1 MNPEISLWILVAS
14 TLVETLLLVLAV
26 FFFRK
31 LKKSEALVRSL
42 QDRQS
47 EFLQRLD
54 FNARL
59 EKEIIGTFSQRQEEL
74 AALEEK
80 LNHRAVEMRRLLEQ
94 AENFTKSPQF
104 LRQTILSGFRRGQ
117 SAQALAQAT
126 GLSVDEVEL
135 ILDQPKTEP

>member
-1 MNPEISLWILVAS
+1 MQIPYWILAIS
-14 TLVETLLLVLAV
+14 TLLEVVLLSLAV
-26 FFFRK
+26 LFFIK
-31 LKKSEALVRSL
+31 LKKSENLLQTL
-42 QDRQS
+42 QDRQH

-59 EKEIIGTFSQRQEEL
+59 ETELVNTFAQRQAEL

-80 LNHRAVEMRRLLEQ
+80 LQNRAVEMRRLLEQ

-117 SAQALAQAT
+117 SVAALAQAT
-126 GLSVDEVEL
+126 GLSIDEIEL
-135 ILDQPKTEP
+135 ILDQPKL

>member
-1 MNPEISLWILVAS
+1 MNPEISLWILAAS
-14 TLVETLLLVLAV
+14 TFVETLLLVLAI

-31 LKKSEALVRSL
+31 LKQSEALVRSL
-42 QDRQS
+42 QDRQA

-80 LNHRAVEMRRLLEQ
+80 LNHRTIEMRRLLEQ

>member
-1 MNPEISLWILVAS
+1 MNPELSYWILAAS
-14 TLVETLLLVLAV
+14 TVVEILLMALA
-26 FFFRK
+26 FFFYLK
-31 LKKSEALVRSL
+31 LKHSELLVRSL
-42 QDRQS
+42 QDKQQ
-47 EFLQRLD
+47 EFLQKLD

-59 EKEIIGTFSQRQEEL
+59 EKEIVETFSKRQEEL
-74 AALEEK
+74 AILEEK
-80 LNHRAVEMRRLLEQ
+80 LHQRTTEMRRLLEQ

-135 ILDQPKTEP
+135 IIDQPKVEA

>member
-1 MNPEISLWILVAS
+1 MQIPYWILAIS
-14 TLVETLLLVLAV
+14 TLLEVVLLSLAV
-26 FFFRK
+26 VFFIK
-31 LKKSEALVRSL
+31 LRKSENLLQTL
-42 QDRQS
+42 QDRQH

-59 EKEIIGTFSQRQEEL
+59 ETELVNTFAQRQAEL

-80 LNHRAVEMRRLLEQ
+80 LQSRAVEMRRLLEQ

-117 SAQALAQAT
+117 SVAALAQAT
-126 GLSVDEVEL
+126 GLSIDEIEL
-135 ILDQPKTEP
+135 ILDQPKL

>member
-1 MNPEISLWILVAS
+1 MNPEISYWVLASS
-14 TLVETLLLVLAV
+14 TLVEILLLVLA
-26 FFFRK
+26 FFFFLK
-31 LKKSEALVRSL
+31 LKKSELLVRSL
-42 QDRQS
+42 QDRQE

-54 FNARL
+54 MNARL
-59 EKEIIGTFSQRQEEL
+59 EQEIVGTFAKRQEEL
-74 AALEEK
+74 VALEEK
-80 LNHRAVEMRRLLEQ
+80 LHYRALEMRRLLEQ

-135 ILDQPKTEP
+135 ILDQPRV

>member
-1 MNPEISLWILVAS
+1 MNPEISLWILAAS
-14 TLVETLLLVLAV
+14 TFVETLLLVLAI

-31 LKKSEALVRSL
+31 LKQSEALVRSL
-42 QDRQS
+42 QDRQA

-59 EKEIIGTFSQRQEEL
+59 DKEIIGTFSQRQEEL

-80 LNHRAVEMRRLLEQ
+80 LNHRTIEMRRLLEQ

>member
-26 FFFRK
+26 FFFQK

-42 QDRQS
+42 QDRQA

>member
-1 MNPEISLWILVAS
+1 MNPEISLWILAVS

-26 FFFRK
+26 IFFKK
-31 LKKSEALVRSL
+31 LRKSEALVRSL
-42 QDRQS
+42 QDRQA

-74 AALEEK
+74 AVLEEK

-117 SAQALAQAT
+117 STQALAQAT

>member
-1 MNPEISLWILVAS
+1 MNPEISYWVLASS
-14 TLVETLLLVLAV
+14 TLVEILLLVLA
-26 FFFRK
+26 FFFFLK
-31 LKKSEALVRSL
+31 LKKSELLVRSL
-42 QDRQS
+42 QDRQE

-54 FNARL
+54 MNARL
-59 EKEIIGTFSQRQEEL
+59 EQEIVSTFAKRQEEL
-74 AALEEK
+74 VALEEK
-80 LNHRAVEMRRLLEQ
+80 LHYRAVEMRRLLEQ

-135 ILDQPKTEP
+135 ILDQPKA

>member
-1 MNPEISLWILVAS
+1 MNPEIAYWVLASS
-14 TLVETLLLVLAV
+14 TLVEILLLVLA
-26 FFFRK
+26 FFFFLK
-31 LKKSEALVRSL
+31 LKKSELLVRSL
-42 QDRQS
+42 QDRQE

-54 FNARL
+54 MNARL
-59 EKEIIGTFSQRQEEL
+59 EQEIVSTFAKRQEEL
-74 AALEEK
+74 VALEEK
-80 LNHRAVEMRRLLEQ
+80 LHYRAVEMRRLLEQ

-135 ILDQPKTEP
+135 ILDQPKV

>member
-1 MNPEISLWILVAS
+1 MNPDLSYWILAAS
-14 TLVETLLLVLAV
+14 TAVELLLMVLACIFYV
-26 FFFRK
+26 K
-31 LKKSEALVRSL
+31 LKKSELLVRAL
-42 QDRQS
+42 QDKQQ
-47 EFLQRLD
+47 EFLQKLD

-59 EKEIIGTFSQRQEEL
+59 EKEIVETFSKRQEEL
-74 AALEEK
+74 ALLEDK
-80 LNHRAVEMRRLLEQ
+80 LHQRSTEMRRLLEQ

-135 ILDQPKTEP
+135 ILDQPKTES

>member
-1 MNPEISLWILVAS
+1 MNPEISYWVLASS
-14 TLVETLLLVLAV
+14 TLVEILLLVLA
-26 FFFRK
+26 FFFFLK
-31 LKKSEALVRSL
+31 LKKSELLVRSI
-42 QDRQS
+42 QDRQE

-54 FNARL
+54 MNARL
-59 EKEIIGTFSQRQEEL
+59 EQEIVGTFAKRQEEL
-74 AALEEK
+74 VALEEK
-80 LNHRAVEMRRLLEQ
+80 LHYRALEMRRLLEQ

-135 ILDQPKTEP
+135 ILDQPKV

>member
-1 MNPEISLWILVAS
+1 MSPDLAHWILVAS
-14 TLVETLLLVLAV
+14 TVVELLLMGLALVFYMKLRKSETL
-26 FFFRK
+26 
-31 LKKSEALVRSL
+31 VRAL
-42 QDRQS
+42 QDKQQ
-47 EFLQRLD
+47 EFLQKLD

-59 EKEIIGTFSQRQEEL
+59 EKEIVETFAKRQEEL
-74 AALEEK
+74 SLLEDK
-80 LNHRAVEMRRLLEQ
+80 LYQRATEMRRLLEQ

-135 ILDQPKTEP
+135 ILDQPKTDS

>member
-1 MNPEISLWILVAS
+1 MNPDISYWILALS
-14 TLVETLLLVLAV
+14 TLMEILLLVLA
-26 FFFRK
+26 FFFFLK
-31 LKKSEALVRSL
+31 LKKSELLVRSL
-42 QDRQS
+42 QDRQE
-47 EFLQRLD
+47 EFLQKLD

-59 EKEIIGTFSQRQEEL
+59 EQEIVSSFAKRQEEL

-80 LNHRAVEMRRLLEQ
+80 LHHRAVEMRRLLEQ

-135 ILDQPKTEP
+135 ILDQPKV

>member
-1 MNPEISLWILVAS
+1 MQIPYWILAIS
-14 TLVETLLLVLAV
+14 TLLEVVLLSLAV
-26 FFFRK
+26 LFFIK
-31 LKKSEALVRSL
+31 LKKSENLLQTL
-42 QDRQS
+42 QDRQH

-59 EKEIIGTFSQRQEEL
+59 ETELVNTFAQRQAEL

-80 LNHRAVEMRRLLEQ
+80 LQSRAVEMRRLLEQ

-117 SAQALAQAT
+117 SVAALAQAT
-126 GLSVDEVEL
+126 GLSIDEIEL
-135 ILDQPKTEP
+135 ILDQPKL